1 MKHPEDKFLFRK
13 DYGML
18 KKLILACA
26 VAMSVLTLSA
36 DVDFGVWKNYPSEI
50 SRSSVEGVRFGLPIT
65 SSSGTVEGAELAL
78 LMAGSAEVEG
88 LQFTLFGI
96 NFAKKIEG
104 LQLAFINFASQ
115 QLEGL
120 QLGFFN
126 HANSDEG
133 FQWGFIN
140 YCEDDA
146 TFQLGFLNFNKNGLL
161 PVMIFLNF
169 GSDVFD

>member
-1 MKHPEDKFLFRK
+1 MRTPCRR
-13 DYGML
+13 
-18 KKLILACA
+18 IRR
-26 VAMSVLTLSA
+26 SA
-36 DVDFGVWKNYPSEI
+36 DNWK
-50 SRSSVEGVRFGLPIT
+50 RRFLH
-65 SSSGTVEGAELAL
+65 SGYMPCRERQQFFCQ
-78 LMAGSAEVEG
+78 G

-120 QLGFFN
+120 QVGFFN